1 MAAHEEE
8 IVVRLDSGTSAK
20 NVLKVIWSEL
30 TSGIGIWGSMRPI
43 FAVIL
48 ALVPFLYLG
57 QHFNREHRKAFDWS
71 LLQFP
76 LILTIIFAIG
86 LWIWSIF
93 DAWYIATEQS
103 RSRHNRGSGAK
114 KSGLLGRVMRRK
126 SA

>member
-1 MAAHEEE
+1 
-8 IVVRLDSGTSAK
+8 
-20 NVLKVIWSEL
+20 
-30 TSGIGIWGSMRPI
+30 MRPI

>member
-1 MAAHEEE
+1 MSGEEE
-8 IVVRLDSGTSAK
+8 IVIRLASHETSTK

-43 FAVIL
+43 FAVGL
-48 ALVPFLYLG
+48 ALIPFLYLG
-57 QHFNREHRKAFDWS
+57 QHFNREHRKGFDWF

-93 DAWYIATEQS
+93 DAWYIATAQS
-103 RSRHNRGSGAK
+103 KSKHNQRGEPGK
-114 KSGLLGRVMRRK
+114 RGLLGKGRK
-126 SA
+126 QKV